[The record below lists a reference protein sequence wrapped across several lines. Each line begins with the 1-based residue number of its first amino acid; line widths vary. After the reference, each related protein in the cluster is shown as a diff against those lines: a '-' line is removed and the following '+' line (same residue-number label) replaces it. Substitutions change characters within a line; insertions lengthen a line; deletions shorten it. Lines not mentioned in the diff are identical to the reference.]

1 MQSGPLGRKG
11 CIEGRENGQPGTER
25 NVTVVV
31 SQQLSLACFLKM
43 YPAEDGYVIVRSDW

>member
-1 MQSGPLGRKG
+1 MQSDPLRRKG

-25 NVTVVV
+25 NDTVVV

-43 YPAEDGYVIVRSDW
+43 CPAEGGYVVVRSDW